1 MSGSQSVRKV
11 KRGRP
16 AREMTSYAL
25 RRVYELQGA
34 YLRLG
39 SPDVRAEARR
49 RRSECL
55 SELHSRGET
64 IYANSVTLPPS
75 RPEIGYTSDR
85 K

>member
-1 MSGSQSVRKV
+1 MSVRKV

-39 SPDVRAEARR
+39 TEAVRAEARR
-49 RRSECL
+49 RRTECL
-55 SELHSRGET
+55 RELHSRGET
-64 IYANSVTLPPS
+64 IFVDSVTL
-75 RPEIGYTSDR
+75 
-85 K
+85 